1 MNNER
6 KIAAVYIRVSTED
19 QAREGF
25 SLGEQKEKLL
35 QLCAFKGYEVFKVYE
50 DAGISAK
57 DMEHR
62 PAFQEMLQDMRNGKI
77 NYIVAYKLDR
87 VTRSVRDL
95 EELILELEKYNC
107 YLVCDRDDVN
117 TSTANGRFFVRMLTV
132 LSQLEIEIVSE
143 RTKFGL
149 NGAIK
154 SSHLP
159 GPAPLGYK
167 KDGNKKTI
175 VDETTKPII
184 ERIFKM
190 YLEGKSFQQI
200 SNIFNEEKILYP
212 KKWKDTTIQKIIDN
226 KIYMG
231 DYEQYKRIAK
241 KENKKPVIYMN
252 VVEPIISR
260 AMWEECQRQ
269 KEVNQRTYTRDRV
282 YLFFQKIKCP
292 ICGRIMK
299 CKGSGGTKR
308 KYMYYTCEHCHINFN
323 ESHVEKLLK
332 NFIYDLLEYDMAV
345 KKFFL
350 PILEDKN
357 SKIDTNS
364 IDKEIRSLEKQR
376 DRIKQAYI
384 KGIVEMDDFKEDYKL
399 IEDKLANLE
408 NKKLELINLETFNYS
423 PHELLAERDL
433 EREKMIRLDT
443 LNSLLKS
450 KWNDM
455 DKSEK
460 QEFISKFIDT
470 IEIKKDDKGNL
481 ILEKIN
487 FRNGFIKELIRF
499 YDAGIFDVAVPVM
512 INNNEEIIKGS
523 RMSKDELNKYLNKMN
538 EYFETSFYEMYEKI
552 DDETNEII
560 LEYQPKID
568 EKIIRFVALTNS
580 NDFPISTEDIK
591 DKYGIVSYKTNK
603 LLES

>member
-408 NKKLELINLETFNYS
+408 GKKLELINLETFNYS

-450 KWNDM
+450 KWNGM

-512 INNNEEIIKGS
+512 INSNEEIIKGS

-568 EKIIRFVALTNS
+568 EKIIRFVALNNS
-580 NDFPISTEDIK
+580 NNFPISREDIK

-603 LLES
+603 LLEN

>member
-1 MNNER
+1 
-6 KIAAVYIRVSTED
+6 
-19 QAREGF
+19 
-25 SLGEQKEKLL
+25 
-35 QLCAFKGYEVFKVYE
+35 
-50 DAGISAK
+50 
-57 DMEHR
+57 
-62 PAFQEMLQDMRNGKI
+62 
-77 NYIVAYKLDR
+77 
-87 VTRSVRDL
+87 
-95 EELILELEKYNC
+95 
-107 YLVCDRDDVN
+107 
-117 TSTANGRFFVRMLTV
+117 
-132 LSQLEIEIVSE
+132 
-143 RTKFGL
+143 
-149 NGAIK
+149 
-154 SSHLP
+154 
-159 GPAPLGYK
+159 
-167 KDGNKKTI
+167 
-175 VDETTKPII
+175 
-184 ERIFKM
+184 M
-190 YLEGKSFQQI
+190 Y
-200 SNIFNEEKILYP
+200 
-212 KKWKDTTIQKIIDN
+212 T
-226 KIYMG
+226 
-231 DYEQYKRIAK
+231 
-241 KENKKPVIYMN
+241 
-252 VVEPIISR
+252 
-260 AMWEECQRQ
+260 
-269 KEVNQRTYTRDRV
+269 
-282 YLFFQKIKCP
+282 FFQRLTCP
-292 ICGRIMK
+292 DCGRIMK

-350 PILEDKN
+350 PILEDKD

-364 IDKEIRSLEKQR
+364 IDKEVRSLEKQR
-376 DRIKQAYI
+376 ERIKQAYI

-408 NKKLELINLETFNYS
+408 SKKLELINLETFNYS

-470 IEIKKDDKGNL
+470 IEIKKDGKGNL

-552 DDETNEII
+552 DAETNEII
-560 LEYQPKID
+560 LEYQPKIE

-580 NDFPISTEDIK
+580 NNFPISREDIK

-603 LLES
+603 LLEN

>member
-1 MNNER
+1 MIIDNATRPYVE
-6 KIAAVYIRVSTED
+6 KIFD
-19 QAREGF
+19 
-25 SLGEQKEKLL
+25 
-35 QLCAFKGYEVFKVYE
+35 
-50 DAGISAK
+50 
-57 DMEHR
+57 
-62 PAFQEMLQDMRNGKI
+62 
-77 NYIVAYKLDR
+77 
-87 VTRSVRDL
+87 
-95 EELILELEKYNC
+95 
-107 YLVCDRDDVN
+107 
-117 TSTANGRFFVRMLTV
+117 
-132 LSQLEIEIVSE
+132 
-143 RTKFGL
+143 
-149 NGAIK
+149 
-154 SSHLP
+154 
-159 GPAPLGYK
+159 
-167 KDGNKKTI
+167 
-175 VDETTKPII
+175 
-184 ERIFKM
+184 M

-200 SNIFNEEKILYP
+200 ANYFKENNIYP
-212 KKWKDTTIQKIIDN
+212 KKKWRDTTIQKIIDN

-231 DYEQYKRIAK
+231 DYEQYKRIGK
-241 KENKKPVIYMN
+241 QENLEPIVYMN

-260 AMWEECQRQ
+260 AKWEECQRQ
-269 KEVNQRTYTRDRV
+269 KERNQRTYTRDRI
-282 YLFFQKIKCP
+282 YTFFQRLKCP
-292 ICGRIMK
+292 DCGRIMK

-384 KGIVEMDDFKEDYKL
+384 KGIVEMDDFEEDYKL

-408 NKKLELINLETFNYS
+408 GKKLDLINLETFNYS

-455 DKSEK
+455 DKTEK

-512 INNNEEIIKGS
+512 INSNKEIIKGS

-580 NDFPISTEDIK
+580 NNFPILTEDIK

-603 LLES
+603 LLEN

>member
-1 MNNER
+1 MNKEN
-6 KIAAVYIRVSTED
+6 KIAGIYIRVSTED

-25 SLGEQKEKLL
+25 SLGEQEERLREFCK
-35 QLCAFKGYEVFKVYE
+35 FKRYEIFKVYK

-57 DMEHR
+57 SDKR
-62 PAFQEMLQDMRNGKI
+62 PAYQEMLEDIKSKNI
-77 NYIVAYKLDR
+77 NVIVAFKLDR
-87 VTRSVRDL
+87 LTRSVYDIEKLMKIVNDL
-95 EELILELEKYNC
+95 D
-107 YLVCDRDDVN
+107 CDIDCLADESN
-117 TSTANGRFFVRMLTV
+117 TTTSNGRMVMRIMTSV
-132 LSQLEIEIVSE
+132 SQNEIEKCSE
-143 RTKFGL
+143 RTKVGL
-149 NGAIK
+149 AGAIK
-154 SSHLP
+154 QGHIP
-159 GPAPLGYK
+159 GQRPFGYK
-167 KDGNKKTI
+167 SADDKTM
-175 VDETTKPII
+175 II
-184 ERIFKM
+184 DNATRPYVEKIFDM

-200 SNIFNEEKILYP
+200 ANYFKENNIYP
-212 KKWKDTTIQKIIDN
+212 KKKWRDTTIQKIIDN

-231 DYEQYKRIAK
+231 DYEQYKRIGK
-241 KENKKPVIYMN
+241 QENLEPIVYMN

-260 AMWEECQRQ
+260 AKWEECQRQ
-269 KEVNQRTYTRDRV
+269 KERNQRTYNRDRI
-282 YLFFQKIKCP
+282 YTFFQMLKCP
-292 ICGRIMK
+292 DCGRIMK

-376 DRIKQAYI
+376 ERIKQAYI

-408 NKKLELINLETFNYS
+408 SKKLELINLETFNYS

-455 DKSEK
+455 DKTEK

-487 FRNGFIKELIRF
+487 FKNGFIKELIKF

-560 LEYQPKID
+560 LEYQHKID

-580 NDFPISTEDIK
+580 NNFPISREDIK

-603 LLES
+603 LLEN